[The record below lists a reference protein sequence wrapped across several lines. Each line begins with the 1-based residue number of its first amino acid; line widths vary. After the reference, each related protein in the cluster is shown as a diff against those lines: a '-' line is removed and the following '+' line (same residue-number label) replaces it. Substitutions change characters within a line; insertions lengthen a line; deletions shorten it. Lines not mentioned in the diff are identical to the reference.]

1 MTGNGQKPSDLD
13 DAISRVLEEMKTT
26 DLDSDKYL
34 ALLSNL
40 ESLVRLKKEQSANR
54 ISPDTKAL
62 VAANLIGILIIV
74 GYERG
79 HVMVSRGLN
88 FVLRSG
94 NQ

>member
-1 MTGNGQKPSDLD
+1 MNGTGKEASALD
-13 DAISRVLEEMKTT
+13 DATSRILEEMKTT

-34 ALLSNL
+34 SLLSNL
-40 ESLVRLKKEQSANR
+40 ESLVRLKKEESVNR

-62 VAANLIGILIIV
+62 VAANLLGILIIV

-88 FVLRSG
+88 FVLRTG
-94 NQ
+94 T